1 MTAILTPKRR
11 RLTKA
16 AELHLDVLADRWHD
30 GSTGTNAMIGLSI
43 QRGMIYRRLKE
54 LALRD
59 GRIPTGI
66 IQVPPRGATDGPP
79 PYCAF
84 AGFEVDLD
92 KLSIGLEAAIADRRA
107 LLRRWREW
115 TPSSGEVA

>member
-66 IQVPPRGATDGPP
+66 IQVPPRSAEQGPP
-79 PYCAF
+79 PYCAM

-92 KLSIGLEAAIADRRA
+92 ELSVGLPAVLAERQASE
-107 LLRRWREW
+107 RRWRV
-115 TPSSGEVA
+115 G